1 VQTLDTFVKSLL
13 EPLMLRFV
21 RHGAPALDQKLK
33 AGDDVP
39 HRGSVLARK
48 RLLNIGRLLA
58 DVSLEVDIQM
68 KLTLSASL
76 ILSRRSQ
83 SCRLK

>member
-1 VQTLDTFVKSLL
+1 
-13 EPLMLRFV
+13 MLRFV

-58 DVSLEVDIQM
+58 NVSLEVDIQM

-83 SCRLK
+83 SRRLK